1 MHVPHPFALKRER
14 KNRQIR
20 QLFLGA
26 PMVHI
31 VCDSCKLFYYF
42 VGWVDRSRREI
53 WSLDGC
59 DKKSNFTVIARY
71 KFSLKFMWFVC
82 ESQSSNNDDCR
93 REKIF
98 HSQTHQFKTILE
110 CTKSQATTSYNS
122 VIIMGHTTR
131 QTISMSSETVHV
143 MVKKLLQQPKESKEI
158 ENRKIIFEVLSLLVM
173 HTPKVCTLHH
183 HHCKSYCHCSDWF
196 PCGAATS
203 SILLCGKLH
212 STAEQVSHRWWWRR
226 QCDVATARQSKHI
239 NVIVFR

>member
-20 QLFLGA
+20 QLFFGA
-26 PMVHI
+26 PLVHI

-42 VGWVDRSRREI
+42 VGWVDRSKREI

-82 ESQSSNNDDCR
+82 ESRSSNNDDCR

-110 CTKSQATTSYNS
+110 CTKSQGTTSNDKLQS
-122 VIIMGHTTR
+122 CDHHGPHHTT
-131 QTISMSSETVHV
+131 ENFHV
-143 MVKKLLQQPKESKEI
+143 IGDCARERNGEKVAAAAEGVGRNWKQ
-158 ENRKIIFEVLSLLVM
+158 ENHFRSLI
-173 HTPKVCTLHH
+173 
-183 HHCKSYCHCSDWF
+183 
-196 PCGAATS
+196 AA
-203 SILLCGKLH
+203 GDAH
-212 STAEQVSHRWWWRR
+212 A
-226 QCDVATARQSKHI
+226 
-239 NVIVFR
+239 